1 MNRLLILPAAA
12 ALLAAGTAHAQQQR
26 TLVPGQLTRGML
38 SSSDARLTDD
48 TYFDEYVFSGRRG
61 ETVVVRMESGSFDT
75 FLHLGVL
82 RYGQWQSL
90 STDDDGG
97 GGTNSQIELQ
107 LPEDGT
113 YAIRANSLSRDVGE
127 YTLSLVGGRAGSG
140 VSGKEG
146 LGVYD
151 AGTAQPYGGGRG
163 GRFLEPGRRV
173 DGYLSSS
180 DPVLDGRE
188 PFHIYT
194 YSGRRGET
202 LSIIARSSDFDAYL
216 VIGTPGG
223 RHGVA
228 SALARNDDGAG
239 GRDARIDFTLPYDG
253 EYVIRVNPMVAGTGN
268 YTLEVQSSF
277 R

>member
-1 MNRLLILPAAA
+1 MNRLLILPVAA
-12 ALLAAGTAHAQQQR
+12 ALLAAGSAHAQQR
-26 TLVPGQLTRGML
+26 SIVPGQLTRGML
-38 SSSDARLTDD
+38 STTDGRLTDD

-61 ETVVVRMESGSFDT
+61 ETVVVSMESGSFDA

-82 RYGQWQSL
+82 RYGQWQVL

-97 GGTNSQIELQ
+97 GGTNSRIELQ

-113 YAIRANSLSRDVGE
+113 YAIRANSVSRAFGE
-127 YTLSLVGGRAGSG
+127 YTVSLVGGRAGSG
-140 VSGKEG
+140 VPGKEG
-146 LGVYD
+146 VGVYD
-151 AGTAQPYGGGRG
+151 AGTAQPYTGGRG

-202 LSIIARSSDFDAYL
+202 LSIIARSTDFDAYL
-216 VIGTPGG
+216 VIGTAGG